1 MSVTIPHTR
10 FRRRLIR
17 AIAIPVVLLLLL
29 SGISIWQITHLSAV
43 LESVERTDRVLSQ
56 ANTALKLV
64 VDMETGF
71 RGYLLTGEPE
81 FLEPYERASTLLEP
95 SLEELKTL
103 LTNNPSQVQ
112 RIQIQRIVE
121 LMANLQRW
129 EQLVLSAIARRQQGE
144 LEPLSNHR
152 LQKQLVDQVRQ
163 EIATFVSTEEQ
174 LRNRRSQRAQA
185 ATQSVLVT
193 SVLLAIGIGAILAYF
208 IYRQILQ
215 VSRVYEGALQ
225 TAQARTQDAE
235 QAALSLQRSAQ
246 RLAALHDI
254 DRAIL
259 ATEMDKSLIDNAL
272 TQMGQVVPYQEA
284 LVAVFDLEAET
295 AQVLAGIRQT
305 GKLTTPVGTRLAMA
319 DFAPEQSL
327 LHGIRYVQN
336 LPTADFCPPV
346 LARLRSQGFLSCLR
360 VPLLIENTL
369 IGELNLASVEPAAFD
384 AEAQEIALEVANQL
398 AIALRQSRLRQQLQI
413 TNQQLQRE
421 LQERRQAET
430 ELREQEQLFR
440 STFNQAAVGIAHVNS
455 DGRWLR
461 VNQKLCQIVGY
472 SRDELLQRTFQDI
485 TYPEDLNIDLT
496 YFYQMLAGKIQTYSM
511 EKRYIRKDHSLV
523 WINLTVS
530 LVRKATG
537 EPNYFIAVVEDI
549 SERQAALRERKQAE
563 DALQQLNDTLE
574 QRVEERTVQLAEIN
588 QELEAFTYSVS
599 HDLRAPL
606 RTMQGFA
613 QALLE
618 DCGDRLDDFCQSYID
633 SIIDDA
639 VQMNGLIGDLL
650 DYSRLTRTQIHL
662 QLTELEDVVA
672 ETLKQLEAQIEEK
685 QAQINVAASLPRV
698 MAHRSTLIQ
707 VVTNLVGN
715 AIKFIKPTTPPQID
729 IFAEETYQ
737 DNGRWIRLWIV
748 DNGIGIAPEHQERIF
763 RVFERLHGA
772 ENYPGTGIGLAIVRK
787 GLERMGG
794 QAGVESQLGHGSRFW
809 IALPS
814 AVLALTEGTHD
825 LTSPNAPD
833 R

>member
-1 MSVTIPHTR
+1 MILAIHHTR
-10 FRRRLIR
+10 FRRRLTR
-17 AIAIPVVLLLLL
+17 AIALPVVLLLLL
-29 SGISIWQITHLSAV
+29 SGISIWQITRLLSA
-43 LESVERTDRVLSQ
+43 LEWVDHTGRVISQ
-56 ANTALKLV
+56 ANSAQKLLL
-64 VDMETGF
+64 DMETGF

-81 FLEPYERASTLLEP
+81 FLEPYEQASTLIEP

-103 LTNNPSQVQ
+103 VADNPSQVQ
-112 RIQIQRIVE
+112 RIVE
-121 LMANLQRW
+121 LMTELQRW
-129 EQLVLSAIARRQQGE
+129 ERQASPAIARRQRGE
-144 LEPLSNHR
+144 LEPLSNLR
-152 LQKQLVDQVRQ
+152 RRKQLVDQMRQ
-163 EIATFVSTEEQ
+163 QITAFVATEEE
-174 LRNRRSQRAQA
+174 LRNQRSQRAQA
-185 ATQSVLVT
+185 ATQTVIVT
-193 SVLLAIGIGAILAYF
+193 SVLLAVGIGGALAYF

-215 VSRVYEGALQ
+215 VSRTYEGALQ
-225 TAQARTQDAE
+225 TAQARTREAE
-235 QAALSLQRSAQ
+235 QAAVSLRRSAQ

-305 GKLTTPVGTRLAMA
+305 GKLTMPVGTRLAMA
-319 DFAPEQSL
+319 DFAPEQGL

-336 LPTADFCPPV
+336 LPTADSCPPV
-346 LARLRSQGFLSCLR
+346 LVHLRSHGFLSCLC
-360 VPLLIENTL
+360 VPLLVENTL
-369 IGELNLASVEPAAFD
+369 VGELNLASVEPAAFNT
-384 AEAQEIALEVANQL
+384 EAQEIAVEVANQL
-398 AIALRQSRLRQQLQI
+398 AIALQQSRLRGQLQA
-413 TNQQLQRE
+413 TNQQLQHE
-421 LQERRQAET
+421 LQERLQAEM

-440 STFNQAAVGIAHVNS
+440 STFNQAAVGIAHVSS

-461 VNQKLCQIVGY
+461 VNQKLSQIVGY
-472 SRDELLQRTFQDI
+472 TRDELLQRTFQDI
-485 TYPEDLNIDLT
+485 TYPEDLDIDLT
-496 YFYQMLAGKIQTYSM
+496 YFHQILADEIQTYSM
-511 EKRYIRKDHSLV
+511 EKRYVRKDHSLI

-537 EPNYFIAVVEDI
+537 EPSYFISVVEDI
-549 SERQAALRERKQAE
+549 SDRKQAE

-574 QRVEERTVQLAEIN
+574 QRVRERTAQLAETN

-618 DCGDRLDDFCQSYID
+618 DCGDQLEDVCQSYID

-639 VQMNGLIGDLL
+639 VQMNGLISDLL
-650 DYSRLTRTQIHL
+650 DYSRLTRTQINL
-662 QLTELEDVVA
+662 QSIGLNEVVA
-672 ETLKQLEAQIEEK
+672 DALKQLAAQIEEK
-685 QAQINVAASLPRV
+685 QAQINVATALPTV
-698 MAHRSTLIQ
+698 MAHRSTLVQ

-715 AIKFIKPTTPPQID
+715 AIKFVEPTTQPQID

-737 DNGRWIRLWIV
+737 DDGRWIRLWIV
-748 DNGIGIAPEHQERIF
+748 DNGIGIAPEHQERVF

-772 ENYPGTGIGLAIVRK
+772 ESYPGTGIGLAIVRK

-794 QAGVESQLGHGSRFW
+794 QAGVESQLGQGSRFW

-814 AVLALTEGTHD
+814 AVLALSERTHD
-825 LTSPNAPD
+825 LTPPNSFD
-833 R
+833 

>member
-1 MSVTIPHTR
+1 MIVAIPHIR

-17 AIAIPVVLLLLL
+17 AIALPVVLLLLL
-29 SGISIWQITHLSAV
+29 SGVSIWQITRLLSA

-56 ANTALKLV
+56 ANTTLKLV

-81 FLEPYERASTLLEP
+81 FLEPYEQANPLLEP
-95 SLEELKTL
+95 SLEKLKAL
-103 LTNNPSQVQ
+103 LVDNPSRVQ

-121 LMANLQRW
+121 VTAKLQQW
-129 EQLVLSAIARRQQGE
+129 EQLVLPAIARKQRGE
-144 LEPLSNHR
+144 QEPLRNHR
-152 LQKQLVDQVRQ
+152 RRKQLVDQVRQ
-163 EIATFVSTEEQ
+163 EIATFVATEEQ

-185 ATQSVLVT
+185 ATQSVLLT
-193 SVLLAIGIGAILAYF
+193 SVLLAVGIGSILAYF

-215 VSRVYEGALQ
+215 VSQVYEEALQ
-225 TAQARTQDAE
+225 TAQTRTQDAE
-235 QAALSLQRSAQ
+235 RSAISLQRSAQ
-246 RLAALHDI
+246 RLAALHEI

-259 ATEMDKSLIDNAL
+259 AAELDGPLTDSAL
-272 TQMGQVVPYQEA
+272 RQMGEAIAYQEA
-284 LVAVFDLEAET
+284 FVAVFDLEAET
-295 AQVLAGIRQT
+295 AQVLAGNSQT
-305 GKLTTPVGTRLAMA
+305 GELTLPVGTGLAIA
-319 DFAPEQSL
+319 DFAPDQHL
-327 LHGIRYVQN
+327 LHEVRY
-336 LPTADFCPPV
+336 LPSLSALEAGCPV
-346 LARLRSQGFLSCLR
+346 VERLRSRGLLSCLM
-360 VPLLIENTL
+360 VPLRVDTRLM
-369 IGELNLASVEPAAFD
+369 GELILASVDPAAFD
-384 AEAQEIALEVANQL
+384 EEAREIALEVANQL
-398 AIALRQSRLRQQLQI
+398 AIALQQSRLRQQLQA
-413 TNQQLQRE
+413 TNQQLQQE
-421 LQERRQAET
+421 LHERRQAEL

-461 VNQKLCQIVGY
+461 VNQKLSQIVGY
-472 SRDELLQRTFQDI
+472 TRDELLQLMFQDI

-496 YFYQMLAGKIQTYSM
+496 YFHQMLADEISTYSM

-537 EPNYFIAVVEDI
+537 EPHYFIAVVEDI
-549 SERQAALRERKQAE
+549 SNRKQAE

-574 QRVEERTVQLAEIN
+574 QRVEERTAQLAEIN

-606 RTMQGFA
+606 RTMRGFA

-639 VQMNGLIGDLL
+639 VQMNGLISDLL
-650 DYSRLTRTQIHL
+650 DYSRLTRTQIDL
-662 QLTELEDVVA
+662 QPTELSDVVA
-672 ETLKQLEAQIEEK
+672 ESLKQLGAQIEEK
-685 QAQINVAASLPRV
+685 QAQIDVAAGLPAV
-698 MAHRSTLIQ
+698 MAHQSTLVQ
-707 VVTNLVGN
+707 VVTNLLGN
-715 AIKFIKPTTPPQID
+715 AIKFVAPTTQPQID
-729 IFAEETYQ
+729 ILTEETYQ
-737 DNGRWIRLWIV
+737 DDGRWIRLWIV

-772 ENYPGTGIGLAIVRK
+772 ESYPGTGIGLAIVRK

-794 QAGVESQLGHGSRFW
+794 QAGVESQLGRGSRFW
-809 IALPS
+809 IALPG
-814 AVLALTEGTHD
+814 AVLALKEETHD
-825 LTSPNAPD
+825 LTPPHAPD